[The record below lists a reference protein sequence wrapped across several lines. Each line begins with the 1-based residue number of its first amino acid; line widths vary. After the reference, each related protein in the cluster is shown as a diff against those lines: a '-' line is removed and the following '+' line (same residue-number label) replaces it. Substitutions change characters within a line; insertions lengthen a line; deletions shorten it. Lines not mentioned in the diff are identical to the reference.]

1 MPFLEGITFTGKLAD
16 LSAYRM
22 RGFDKIIVRRKGGP
36 NPEHMR
42 KGENFATVRHT
53 MSEFG
58 GCSRMGRHVRL
69 ALLQLRHL
77 SDYNFGSDINSLM
90 RQVQLQDGAGDW
102 GKRNII
108 LSDHARI
115 LEGFSL
121 NENNPT
127 FDSVIRNPLYYKI
140 DRATRTA
147 HVDIP
152 ALKRSINYFPQHNHA
167 MFRIVVTLGIVPDM
181 AFNIQK
187 KEYLPPSWYSAKFYS
202 REVSTEW
209 FPSLEG
215 MPATTLTIA
224 TDALPPDDQWTLMLS
239 VGIEYG
245 AFRENGKIKEVARY
259 GAAKILALRGRD
271 GATGE
276 NLPDEGSH
284 GSDEAPVR
292 EKEEYDVPE
301 EPAVVA
307 HEEKSYRAPEVRYV
321 YTAAKKEADEAKAKV
336 YTYALESGAPGADIA
351 NSSVS
356 ASEEH
361 SRCSHFYNANATFVF
376 SFACIMAYETKT
388 IHPMSAFETFLQ
400 LHQNDKP
407 LILGNAWDVNSAR
420 LFEQSGYAAVGT
432 SSQAVAQVL
441 GYDDGENVSFE
452 DLLRLARR
460 TAEVVKIP
468 VTVDLEAGYARTADG
483 IVENIK
489 KLHDV
494 GVAGINLE
502 DTLPGTAVLRPA
514 AEFQKQLSAI
524 TNKMAQQN
532 IKLFINTRTDGFILG
547 LETAQAET
555 ISRAM
560 LYQQT
565 GVHGLFVPCMTEESD
580 IRAVTSATT
589 LPVSVMCMPTLP
601 TFDVLGLWG
610 LKRVSMGPFAYR
622 YVNKQAEAAM
632 MKVLNV
638 NSFTP
643 FF

>member
-36 NPEHMR
+36 RPEHIH
-42 KGENFATVRHT
+42 KSENFANVRRT

-69 ALLQLRHL
+69 ALHQLRNL

-90 RQVQLQDGAGDW
+90 RQVQLQDGTGEW

-108 LSDHARI
+108 LSEHARI
-115 LEGFSL
+115 LEGFPL
-121 NENNPT
+121 NEINPT
-127 FDSVIRNPLYYKI
+127 FDSVIRNPLYYTI

-147 HVDIP
+147 QVDIP
-152 ALKRSINYFPQHNHA
+152 ALQRSINYFPQNSHA
-167 MFRIVVTLGIVPDM
+167 MFRVVVTLGIVPDM
-181 AFNIQK
+181 IFNIQK
-187 KEYLPPSWYSAKFYS
+187 KEYLPPAWYSPKFYS

-215 MPATTLTIA
+215 MPASTLTIA
-224 TDALPPDDQWTLMLS
+224 TDALPPDERWTLMLS

-245 AFRENGKIKEVARY
+245 AFRENGKIQEVKRY

-271 GATGE
+271 GLTE
-276 NLPDEGSH
+276 DILPGKETSNVNDLPGAE
-284 GSDEAPVR
+284 PVER
-292 EKEEYDVPE
+292 NAPE
-301 EPAVVA
+301 EPTAAANTQTSHQTPKVT
-307 HEEKSYRAPEVRYV
+307 YV
-321 YTAAKKEADEAKAKV
+321 YTPAKRDADKV
-336 YTYALESGAPGADIA
+336 DVQTYTYAMDDDKK
-351 NSSVS
+351 SV
-356 ASEEH
+356 
-361 SRCSHFYNANATFVF
+361 CSHFYNTNATFTF
-376 SFACIMAYETKT
+376 SFACILIYETKT
-388 IHPMSAFETFLQ
+388 IHPMSAFESFRQ
-400 LHQNDKP
+400 LHQNEKP
-407 LILGNAWDVNSAR
+407 LILGNTWDVHSAR

-432 SSQAVAQVL
+432 SSHAVAQVL
-441 GYDDGENVSFE
+441 GYDDGENVSFD

-489 KLHDV
+489 KLHDA
-494 GVAGINLE
+494 GVAGINIE
-502 DTLPGTAVLRPA
+502 DTLPNTATLRPA
-514 AEFQKQLSAI
+514 EEFQKQLSAI

-547 LETAQAET
+547 LETALEET
-555 ISRAM
+555 TTRAR
-560 LYQQT
+560 LYEQT
-565 GVHGLFVPCMTEESD
+565 GVHGLFVPCMTEEKD
-580 IRAVTSATT
+580 IRTVTSTT
-589 LPVSVMCMPTLP
+589 KLPVSVMCMPGLP
-601 TFDVLGLWG
+601 AFDVLASWG

-632 MKVLNV
+632 KEVLNV

>member
-42 KGENFATVRHT
+42 KGENFANVRRT

-69 ALLQLRHL
+69 GLLQLRHL

-90 RQVQLQDGAGDW
+90 RQVQLQDGTGDW

-108 LSDHARI
+108 LSEHARI
-115 LEGFSL
+115 LEGFPM
-121 NENNPT
+121 NETNPT
-127 FDSVIRNPLYYKI
+127 FDSVIRNPIYYTM

-147 HVDIP
+147 QLDIP
-152 ALKRSINYFPQHNHA
+152 ELKRSINYFPQNNHA

-187 KEYLPPSWYSAKFYS
+187 KEYLPPAWYSPKFYS

-209 FPSLEG
+209 CPSLEG

-239 VGIEYG
+239 VGVEYG

-271 GATGE
+271 GSADDDLG
-276 NLPDEGSH
+276 DEETH
-284 GSDEAPVR
+284 DSDEAPV
-292 EKEEYDVPE
+292 KERIEPDLPE
-301 EPAVVA
+301 EPIVVA
-307 HEEKSYRAPEVRYV
+307 REEKLYQAPKVRYV
-321 YTAAKKEADEAKAKV
+321 YTAKEKNVDKV
-336 YTYALESGAPGADIA
+336 DVRAYTYTTEDIKKSG
-351 NSSVS
+351 
-356 ASEEH
+356 
-361 SRCSHFYNANATFVF
+361 CSHFYNANTTFTF
-376 SFACIMAYETKT
+376 SFACIMVYETKT
-388 IHPMSAFETFLQ
+388 THPMSAFETFRQ
-400 LHQNDKP
+400 LHQNEKP
-407 LILGNAWDVNSAR
+407 LVLGNAWDVHSAR

-432 SSQAVAQVL
+432 SSHAVAQVL
-441 GYDDGENVSFE
+441 GYDDGENVSFD

-514 AEFQKQLSAI
+514 EEFQKQLSAI
-524 TNKMAQQN
+524 TNKMEQQN

-547 LETAQAET
+547 LETAQVET
-555 ISRAM
+555 ISRAR
-560 LYQQT
+560 LYEQT
-565 GVHGLFVPCMTEESD
+565 GVHGLFVPCMIEEKD
-580 IRAVTSATT
+580 IRAVTSTT
-589 LPVSVMCMPTLP
+589 KLPVSVMCLPTLP
-601 TFDVLGLWG
+601 AFDLLASWG
-610 LKRVSMGPFAYR
+610 LKRISMGPFAYR

-632 MKVLNV
+632 KEVLTV
-638 NSFTP
+638 NSFKP